1 MRLFSRKP
9 RDERARLTG
18 MVERWRY
25 FDTVELDQTHLERK
39 LSDFAA
45 EVEEQSAAAR
55 ELIEAAGRQGTA
67 ADVDFLLEI
76 LNLLPILPETGKSTR
91 PDDPKFAWEQA
102 EPELGSIA
110 RVANAIRVKVQ
121 QEIRRAWQKNLTT
134 LEKRVAFLAEQAA
147 RNPKPETAT
156 ELEKARADLE
166 GTRQA
171 ERKELGT
178 VDQRFQG
185 YLSRLF
191 RLTGLSE
198 AALSAL
204 AGVQTEEGRDEI
216 RYSLRNE
223 DQAYRNLA
231 LKVLRRQNWRP
242 ETLEQKLDFLIPQV
256 KTQGID
262 GDASKELVKLIRS
275 LTDPVELI
283 NVVEPRL
290 AEEGLT
296 ELQSEVLEQLCGLH
310 SEKALDRLAAVMASS
325 HEPPALKVTIAQS
338 LPDIGTPRAVQLLI
352 TAMDEL
358 DTEVRTAAAKAL
370 GRIAGVREQ
379 GSGIGERSAG
389 VGGQEPGGGDEAL
402 RKSAM
407 ERLVFALRDGDISV
421 REEAAK
427 ALKRYPDA
435 VANLVVTLAE
445 DRNPNAREYAA
456 LALREFE
463 PAETSTK
470 ALLQAIRDDDAA
482 VRLAAARALEGQKQV
497 PVIGGQGPGVGGQGT
512 PNPDF
517 IQFLCAR
524 QNWKELRRVGEVAA
538 GNLVALL
545 RDRNEAI
552 RFEVV
557 ELLGALRARS
567 AVKGLT
573 VSLSDSNQDVRKEAA
588 VALRL
593 INDAS
598 ALDALRIALPKE
610 GFKEVRAE
618 IEQAIAKLETHN
630 A

>member
-1 MRLFSRKP
+1 MGLFSRKP
-9 RDERARLTG
+9 RDERARLTEL
-18 MVERWRY
+18 VDRWRY
-25 FDTVELDQTHLERK
+25 FGTVELDQAHIERK
-39 LSDFAA
+39 LNDFAA
-45 EVEEQSAAAR
+45 RLEEQLAVAR
-55 ELIEAAGRQGTA
+55 VSIEDAGKKGTA
-67 ADVDFLLEI
+67 ADVDFLFEL
-76 LNLLPILPETGKSTR
+76 LSLLPALSETGNHTP
-91 PDDPKFAWEQA
+91 PDDPKFTWERA
-102 EPELGSIA
+102 ESELGSVA
-110 RVANAIRVKVQ
+110 RVANSVRVKVQ
-121 QEIRRAWQKNLTT
+121 QDIRQAWQKSLMS
-134 LEKRVAFLAEQAA
+134 LEKRAAFLGSGDAMRNRVA
-147 RNPKPETAT
+147 RETAA
-156 ELEKARADLE
+156 ELEKTRADLE
-166 GTRQA
+166 ATRQA
-171 ERKELGT
+171 ERKELGV

-185 YLSRLF
+185 LLSRLLHLTELHENALAA
-191 RLTGLSE
+191 LTGIQSE
-198 AALSAL
+198 A
-204 AGVQTEEGRDEI
+204 GRDEI
-216 RYSLRNE
+216 RYALRNE
-223 DQAYRNLA
+223 DPGYRNIA
-231 LKVLRRQNWRP
+231 LTVLRRQNWQP
-242 ETLEQKLDFLIPQV
+242 ETVEQKLDFLIPQV

-262 GDASKELVKLIRS
+262 GAASKELLKLIRS

-370 GRIAGVREQ
+370 GKVAGVRGQ
-379 GSGIGERSAG
+379 GSGNGGQGPG
-389 VGGQEPGGGDEAL
+389 VGDEGL

-421 REEAAK
+421 REEAAR
-427 ALKRYPDA
+427 ALKHYPEA
-435 VANLVVTLAE
+435 VANLIVTLAE

-463 PAETSTK
+463 PVETSTK

-482 VRLAAARALEGQKQV
+482 VRLAASRALEGQKQV
-497 PVIGGQGPGVGGQGT
+497 PLIGGQGPGVGGQGI

-524 QNWKELRRVGEVAA
+524 QNWKELKRVGESAA
-538 GNLVALL
+538 TNLAALL

-593 INDAS
+593 INDPS
-598 ALDALRIALPKE
+598 ALDALRTALPKE

-618 IEQAIAKLETHN
+618 IEQAIAKLKAHN

>member
-18 MVERWRY
+18 LVERWRY

-55 ELIEAAGRQGTA
+55 ELIEAAGRQGIA

-76 LNLLPILPETGKSTR
+76 LNLLPILPETGKSFR

-102 EPELGSIA
+102 ESDLGSIA

-134 LEKRVAFLAEQAA
+134 LEKRVAFLSEQAT

-156 ELEKARADLE
+156 ELDKARADLE

-198 AALSAL
+198 AALAAL

-223 DQAYRNLA
+223 DPAYRNLA

-275 LTDPVELI
+275 LNDPVELI

-310 SEKALDRLAAVMASS
+310 SERALDRLAAVMASS

-370 GRIAGVREQ
+370 GKV
-379 GSGIGERSAG
+379 AG
-389 VGGQEPGGGDEAL
+389 VGGQGSGNGGQGPGVGDDGL

-427 ALKRYPDA
+427 ALKHYPEA

-463 PAETSTK
+463 PAESSTK

-497 PVIGGQGPGVGGQGT
+497 PVIGGQGPGVKGQGI

-524 QNWKELRRVGEVAA
+524 QNWKELRRVGEAAA

-593 INDAS
+593 INDPS
-598 ALDALRIALPKE
+598 ALEALRVALPKE

-618 IEQAIAKLETHN
+618 IEQAIAKLETHD

>member
-9 RDERARLTG
+9 RDERARLTQLFD
-18 MVERWRY
+18 RWRY
-25 FDTVELDQTHLERK
+25 FGTVELDQAHIERK

-45 EVEEQSAAAR
+45 QLEEQLATAR
-55 ELIEAAGRQGTA
+55 ATIDDAGKKGTA
-67 ADVDFLLEI
+67 ADVDFLFDVLS
-76 LNLLPILPETGKSTR
+76 LLPELPEAGRHTP
-91 PDDPKFAWEQA
+91 PDDPEFTWERA
-102 EPELGSIA
+102 ETELGSIA
-110 RVANAIRVKVQ
+110 RVVNSVRVKVQ
-121 QEIRRAWQKNLTT
+121 QEIRQAWQKNLAS
-134 LEKRVAFLAEQAA
+134 LDKRAVFLAESGA
-147 RNPKPETAT
+147 RNPKPETAA
-156 ELEKARADLE
+156 ELEKTRSDLE
-166 GTRQA
+166 ATRQA
-171 ERKELGT
+171 ERKELGV

-185 YLSRLF
+185 LLSRL
-191 RLTGLSE
+191 LHLSE
-198 AALSAL
+198 LRENALAALCAVES
-204 AGVQTEEGRDEI
+204 EEGRDEI
-216 RYSLRNE
+216 RYALRN
-223 DQAYRNLA
+223 DDPGYRNIA
-231 LKVLRRQNWRP
+231 LVVLRRRNWQP
-242 ETLEQKLDFLIPQV
+242 ETVEQKLDFLIPQV
-256 KTQGID
+256 KTQGVD
-262 GDASKELVKLIRS
+262 GAASKELLKLVRS
-275 LTDPVELI
+275 ITDAVELV

-290 AEEGLT
+290 SEEGLT
-296 ELQSEVLEQLCGLH
+296 ELQGTLLEQLCSLH

-325 HEPPALKVTIAQS
+325 LEPPALKVTIAQS

-358 DTEVRTAAAKAL
+358 DTDVRTAAAKAL
-370 GRIAGVREQ
+370 GKV
-379 GSGIGERSAG
+379 AG
-389 VGGQEPGGGDEAL
+389 VGGQGSGVRGQGTGGGDEVL

-421 REEAAK
+421 REEAAR
-427 ALKRYPDA
+427 ALKQYPEA

-463 PAETSTK
+463 PAPTSTEALLK
-470 ALLQAIRDDDAA
+470 ALCDDDAA

-497 PVIGGQGPGVGGQGT
+497 PAGNRSQESGVRGQGT

-524 QNWKELRRVGEVAA
+524 QNWKELKRVGESAA
-538 GNLVALL
+538 LNLVALL

-567 AVKGLT
+567 AVKALC

-593 INDAS
+593 INDPS

-618 IEQAIAKLETHN
+618 IEQAIAKLETHD